1 MSSGVVVSQPVSQGI
16 AKSVQRDCF
25 GLLSQRELRRGDN
38 IRLRQVLG
46 DAEANS
52 VTPILVISS
61 GR

>member
-1 MSSGVVVSQPVSQGI
+1 MCSGVVVSQPVSQGI

-25 GLLSQRELRRGDN
+25 GLLPQRELRRGDN

-52 VTPILVISS
+52 VCRYSS
-61 GR
+61 